1 MTEREVS
8 PPRQGR
14 MPFELPRPSKRSP
27 SVSPRTTGPPAL
39 SLEVPPKRPR
49 YSYETSSYSPAE
61 LSGSRDFA
69 ARALSWQHPPQHQHP
84 HPHQQQERPAGQ
96 LPLPRIHEDMMRR
109 TWQADP

>member
-14 MPFELPRPSKRSP
+14 MLFELPRPSRRSP

-49 YSYETSSYSPAE
+49 YSYDTSYSPADM
-61 LSGSRDFA
+61 SGSRDFA
-69 ARALSWQHPPQHQHP
+69 MRALSWQHPPQHQHSP
-84 HPHQQQERPAGQ
+84 PERPAGQ
-96 LPLPRIHEDMMRR
+96 LPLPRIHEDMLRR
-109 TWQADP
+109 PWQADP